1 MFNIQD
7 LIDDEKCYAEVRKLR
22 WPEGVRCP
30 KCGSAEVTKRG
41 KHTRQKQRQRYH
53 CQACSK
59 DFDDLTDSI
68 FAGHHQPLK
77 VWVVCLYLM
86 GLNQS
91 NQQIAQELDL
101 HKDDVQEM
109 TSQLRAGVEAK
120 KSRLPSAVRSNVTKS
135 TWSPVTKV
143 SPKWWLVKVDR
154 VGGGGSKVNGGEAP

>member
-1 MFNIQD
+1 LRKEEEGHKLSGKRKNKEGKAMFNIQD

-22 WPEGVRCP
+22 WPERVCCP

-68 FAGHHQPLK
+68 FEGHHQPLK
-77 VWVVCLYLM
+77 VWVLCLYLM
-86 GLNQS
+86 GLNLS
-91 NQQIAQELDL
+91 NQQIAQELGLD
-101 HKDDVQEM
+101 KDDVQQM

-120 KSRLPSAVRSNVTKS
+120 KSRLLSAVR
-135 TWSPVTKV
+135 
-143 SPKWWLVKVDR
+143 
-154 VGGGGSKVNGGEAP
+154 